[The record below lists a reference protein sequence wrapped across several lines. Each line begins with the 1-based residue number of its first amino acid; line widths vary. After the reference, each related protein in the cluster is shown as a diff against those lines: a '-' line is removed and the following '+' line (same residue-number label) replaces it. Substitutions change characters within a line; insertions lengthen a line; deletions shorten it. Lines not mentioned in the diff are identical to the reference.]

1 MKWAI
6 VFTGQGSQK
15 VGMGKDIYEAQ
26 VSIRNFFEKAH
37 ERLGYDLKKL
47 CFEGPES
54 ELTLT
59 QNAQPAILTVSI
71 ALWSLFQERW
81 TQPIAFTAGHS
92 LGEYTALVASNVLRF
107 EDAVLLVHKRGVWMQ
122 EAVPQGVGAMFAVLG
137 LPDETVKEVC
147 ESISQPNALV
157 VPANF
162 NAPGQ
167 VVIAGHKPAV
177 QTAGQKLKEL
187 GGKIIP
193 LKVSAPFHTPLMKP
207 AEDKMAKLLDTVEW
221 NDPVIPWISN
231 VTAEFVISGQ
241 KARDLM
247 KKQITSPVL
256 WSRIVKKMKE
266 EGVTHIIEI
275 GPGKVLTGL
284 IRRIDSSIKT
294 FAITSLQSFHN
305 FFENL

>member
-1 MKWAI
+1 M
-6 VFTGQGSQK
+6 
-15 VGMGKDIYEAQ
+15 
-26 VSIRNFFEKAH
+26 
-37 ERLGYDLKKL
+37 
-47 CFEGPES
+47 
-54 ELTLT
+54 
-59 QNAQPAILTVSI
+59 
-71 ALWSLFQERW
+71 
-81 TQPIAFTAGHS
+81 
-92 LGEYTALVASNVLRF
+92 
-107 EDAVLLVHKRGVWMQ
+107 
-122 EAVPQGVGAMFAVLG
+122 
-137 LPDETVKEVC
+137 
-147 ESISQPNALV
+147 
-157 VPANF
+157 
-162 NAPGQ
+162 
-167 VVIAGHKPAV
+167 

-187 GGKIIP
+187 GGKIIS

-231 VTAEFVISGQ
+231 VTAEIVISGQ